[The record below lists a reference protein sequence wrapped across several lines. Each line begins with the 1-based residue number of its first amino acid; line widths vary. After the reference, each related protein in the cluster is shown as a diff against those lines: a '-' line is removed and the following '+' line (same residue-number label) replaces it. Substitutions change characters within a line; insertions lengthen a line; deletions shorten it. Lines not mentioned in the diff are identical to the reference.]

1 MFMQFLTI
9 GFISLIVIGLM
20 EVVKNF
26 LPENLNKKITTTIS
40 LVIGIAIPVGF
51 GIVSKSGIIEIVLTT
66 FGVVGLTQTTYN
78 FILKLFKT
86 LNDKIKA
93 TITCVESINKK

>member
-26 LPENLNKKITTTIS
+26 LPENVNKKITTIIS
-40 LVIGIAIPVGF
+40 LVIGVVIPVGF
-51 GIVSKSGIIEIVLTT
+51 GIVSKSGVVEIVLTT
-66 FGVVGLTQTTYN
+66 IGVVGLTQTTYN
-78 FILKLFKT
+78 FILKLLKT
-86 LNDKIKA
+86 LIDKIKA
-93 TITCVESINKK
+93 TITDVEATNKK

>member
-1 MFMQFLTI
+1 MQFLTI

-26 LPENLNKKITTTIS
+26 LPENVNKKITTIIS
-40 LVIGIAIPVGF
+40 LAIGIVIPVGF

-66 FGVVGLTQTTYN
+66 IGVVGLTQTTYN
-78 FILKLFKT
+78 FILKLLKT
-86 LNDKIKA
+86 LIDKIKA
-93 TITCVESINKK
+93 TITDVEATNKK